1 MAVKAK
7 KKAARKAVKKTAVK
21 KTAVKK
27 VAVKKVATKKKAAP
41 KKSAAKRGKKSVTS
55 GKQVARYWWTYPG
68 KRLKDPIIWEVG
80 QRFKVITNVRT
91 ASVDIDMGIVGIQ
104 LEGEREEIK
113 RAIAWV
119 EKKGVNVEPVEIGA
133 IAS

>member
-1 MAVKAK
+1 VADLMPAKAK
-7 KKAARKAVKKTAVK
+7 KKAARKTS
-21 KTAVKK
+21 
-27 VAVKKVATKKKAAP
+27 KKKSTR
-41 KKSAAKRGKKSVTS
+41 KKKSVTS

-80 QRFKVITNVRT
+80 QKFKVVTNVRT

-113 RAIAWV
+113 RAIAYV

-133 IAS
+133 IAG